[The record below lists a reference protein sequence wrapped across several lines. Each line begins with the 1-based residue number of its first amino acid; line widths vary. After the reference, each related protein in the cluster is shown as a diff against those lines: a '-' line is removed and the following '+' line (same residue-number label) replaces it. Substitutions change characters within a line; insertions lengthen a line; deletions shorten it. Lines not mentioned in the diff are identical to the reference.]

1 MGTASLALAIFSLL
15 ISILTRFFFNLGVIL
30 AAIGIILGAIGRR
43 RKAGRHRLAT
53 AGMICSIISF
63 MLGIGIVYIAWYT

>member
-1 MGTASLALAIFSLL
+1 MGALSLALAIFSLL

-43 RKAGRHRLAT
+43 KTGKHRLAT

-63 MLGIGIVYIAWYT
+63 VLGIGIVYIAWYT

>member
-1 MGTASLALAIFSLL
+1 MGAASLALAIFSLL
-15 ISILTRFFFNLGVIL
+15 LCILTRFFFNLGVIL

-43 RKAGRHRLAT
+43 KAGKHRLAT

>member
-1 MGTASLALAIFSLL
+1 MGAASLALAIFSLL
-15 ISILTRFFFNLGVIL
+15 LSILTRFFFNLGVIL

-43 RKAGRHRLAT
+43 KAGRRRLAT